1 MDKSIEEERA
11 FIDDVARIKQFI
23 VMRLNDKE
31 LMNSCV
37 PESVV
42 GAVVM
47 AVAELS
53 GHLAAKSEVPI
64 TAIIGAMME
73 AYVYTVDENE
83 TKH

>member
-1 MDKSIEEERA
+1 MTESIEEERA

-23 VMRLNDKE
+23 VRRLNDKE
-31 LMNSCV
+31 LMSSCA

-47 AVAELS
+47 AVTELS
-53 GHLAAKSEVPI
+53 GHLAAKSGVPI
-64 TAIIGAMME
+64 SAIIGAMMD
-73 AYVYTVDENE
+73 AYVFTLEEGE

>member
-64 TAIIGAMME
+64 TAIIGAMMD